1 MCDLSKGVYSKGMEK
16 GIEKGREATLL
27 DSIKKMILGMGI
39 TADKAMDVLEIPQEK
54 RAEYMEKLK
63 N

>member
-1 MCDLSKGVYSKGMEK
+1 MEKGMEK
-16 GIEKGREATLL
+16 GREAALL

-63 N
+63 D

>member
-1 MCDLSKGVYSKGMEK
+1 MKLSEGMEK